1 MALLTLFPPQR
12 VTPVSTGPTVPVD
25 SPLAS
30 VISTLTV
37 RPQELLLGADADG
50 IGSSVGT
57 VSNFGGGIAEA
68 TNILGTAVAF
78 GSGAG
83 TGDANAGGTTQFD
96 LVNGMFTGLGT
107 SQGGFLDQASGFFGA
122 PGALTF
128 PGVP

>member
-1 MALLTLFPPQR
+1 MPLLTLLPPPQR
-12 VTPVSTGPTVPVD
+12 PSRNFGLGNLDINSTSTGT
-25 SPLAS
+25 
-30 VISTLTV
+30 
-37 RPQELLLGADADG
+37 LLGATADG

-57 VSNFGGGIAEA
+57 VSNFGGSITEA
-68 TNILGTAVAF
+68 TNILGTAGAF

-107 SQGGFLDQASGFFGA
+107 SQGGFFDQASGFFGA
-122 PGALTF
+122 LGAITF